1 MVSLVAETPRLL
13 RRGPGMTAMLV
24 LVTCLAVPALAAA
37 QPSKSAAAA
46 KQLADALDAAKLEA
60 IAAVDPAE
68 PGAFVAALYFSGS
81 QLLVVSAK
89 YSAPQLLVEKIKKKE
104 YRDIYIDLSSA
115 SVAGT
120 KVFLIDQNAD
130 GLAARPGENGGCDS
144 WEAGTTTVAF
154 DGEWRKAKLTEDA
167 YLKAFLTAEERYIKI
182 LPLLTA
188 QAKQ

>member
-1 MVSLVAETPRLL
+1 MVALVAEMSRRLS
-13 RRGPGMTAMLV
+13 RGPGVAALA
-24 LVTCLAVPALAAA
+24 LIACLAVPAWSAA
-37 QPSKSAAAA
+37 QPSKTASAVKA
-46 KQLADALDAAKLEA
+46 LAEALDAAKLDA
-60 IAAVDPAE
+60 IAAADPSE
-68 PGAFVAALYFSGS
+68 PGAFVAALYFSGA

-89 YSAPQLLVEKIKKKE
+89 YSAPQLLVEKLKKKD

-120 KVFLIDQNAD
+120 KVFLIDHNAD

-144 WEAGTTTVAF
+144 WEAGSTQVAF

-167 YLKAFLTAEERYIKI
+167 YLKAFATAEERYSKI